1 MGYKRSAM
9 VRVAYCGLCLQLC
22 GCPTVAIPGPATGDG
37 SGNATTDGAGP
48 FEPPAGTQLNSCGA
62 RTVNTVPGPGFL
74 EVVTTVTGSA
84 TPNDSGLARVLGW
97 LVMCPNL
104 RDPSVLGVRHLYE
117 VGHNGQI
124 LASYELQETDGR
136 KCFSRAEYTFVTATF
151 IVSDGCL
158 RQQLSTVN
166 PLDPTQTEVFL
177 PPGLSS
183 AVELPVGPCG
193 EGQVQIGR
201 SGTGSDPQGDYICV
215 SYTTE
220 PQRCGCAFRNNVWS
234 AESGGTT
241 EYQARGS
248 LEGVVNDF
256 AAFACGA
263 PELAEPSDIREGDR
277 LRLTMNIHGEFRSS
291 PGPQELGY
299 EDCEGQ

>member
-1 MGYKRSAM
+1 MRYKRSVM
-9 VRVAYCGLCLQLC
+9 VGLALCGLCFQLC
-22 GCPTVAIPGPATGDG
+22 GCPTVVIPGPPTGDG
-37 SGNATTDGAGP
+37 SGNATTDGAGSS
-48 FEPPAGTQLNSCGA
+48 EPPAGTQLNSCGV
-62 RTVNTVPGPGFL
+62 RTVNSVPGPGFL

-117 VGHNGQI
+117 VGRDGQI
-124 LASYELQETDGR
+124 LASYILRETDGR
-136 KCFSRAEYTFVTATF
+136 KCFSRTEYTFVTATF

-158 RQQLSTVN
+158 RQQVSVVN
-166 PLDPTQTEVFL
+166 PLDPTQTETLL

-183 AVELPVGPCG
+183 AGEFPVGPCG

-201 SGTGSDPQGDYICV
+201 SGTASDPQGDYICV
-215 SYTTE
+215 SYSTE
-220 PQRCGCAFRNNVWS
+220 QQRCECAFRNGVWS
-234 AESGGTT
+234 AESGGTAV
-241 EYQARGS
+241 YQARGS
-248 LEGVVNDF
+248 VDGVVNDF

-263 PELAEPSDIREGDR
+263 PELAELVDIREGDR
-277 LRLTMNIHGEFRSS
+277 LRLTTNIHGEFRTS